1 MSVADLEWY
10 FPSGTS
16 SEPMAVPGSSPIV
29 VIDHDTDQDSGFTA
43 SVESKLLNRL
53 NEKLI
58 KRWKT
63 FFSVY

>member
-53 NEKLI
+53 NEKFI
-58 KRWKT
+58 KQGFW
-63 FFSVY
+63 